1 MDAAIPK
8 NVRGIYVAE
17 FLPREG
23 NAIIHTYPENLPVDG
38 FEWKVLPSGGH
49 EVRSDLV
56 HFEGEEIE
64 KDTQNHRV
72 CSSSNPGSEL
82 FEFLPHV
89 KHLERMADDI
99 VDEAPLDSVNE
110 YVDRYRFQE
119 PHELRVPSAALRSL
133 ERLPYDP
140 VTYLCA
146 MSRFLGPLLVSLIK
160 LLQLPHKRVLLYSPA
175 PVERAAIVGF
185 NLAEIVHAA
194 YVHAGRAPGDV
205 RVRGYL
211 GLFDLPN
218 LKREAD
224 QGTLDHAW
232 IAWTADKVYK
242 EHKDVYDVFIDVS
255 AFPYPDA
262 ARHSPSAKPIGHLIS
277 HAERPPKTRDLRW
290 SARDLTLYLEL
301 AEQERQYEEIL
312 AQNHRPEFDE
322 WRSKTEDGPS
332 SGLRV
337 TPPQVWRY
345 KQQDGRSLPFG
356 YSIVLAASLR
366 VWLAE
371 WWLIRSQLHVAVPIS
386 LVFPLGVR
394 ADGGMSTGI
403 VDLSDSN
410 MSIHDDEDDEDDRET
425 RSTVSALP
433 QETSDVRSLAES
445 LKDSARSIV
454 LRDNDSD
461 SQKRTFI
468 PAHPRFDPSIAS
480 QLPMETMSSVYLFT
494 LWSSYVRAMYIQA
507 SAYLVERVQA
517 LPHRELREDSP
528 LIPHLTVNMSPRD
541 FQALT
546 SPPPYKPQDEA
557 DVNLSEYETDSEDD
571 EADAP
576 QPPPSRPAP
585 APAPEPAPSK
595 MRPITAQP
603 ERRTPARAPA
613 AVTLQATAVAP
624 PAESEE
630 ETETET
636 ETESEETESEPE
648 PVMLKPVFVSK
659 RDRTAAVDKPRNT
672 TQQPDA
678 EQKARKKAA
687 HDLAAERVQ
696 RELREKKHEE
706 ATHDVDDTDDVDPDA
721 EFAAWRLRELARIQR
736 VQTQERQ
743 RREERE
749 EVERR
754 RALPEKQRLEE
765 DLAYARRTRQEKQ
778 RGSQGFLQKYHHKGA
793 FYQDMDIL
801 QRDYSQKTESAVNKA
816 ALPKIM
822 QVRDFGKRSRS
833 KWTHLANE
841 DTTRHERDLRSQ
853 GL

>member
-1 MDAAIPK
+1 MVDTFNRDVIWDELTAVGCPCSKALTQGRRRDPSTSTMSGRPARPARYRPGK
-8 NVRGIYVAE
+8 A
-17 FLPREG
+17 P
-23 NAIIHTYPENLPVDG
+23 APERD
-38 FEWKVLPSGGH
+38 EDS
-49 EVRSDLV
+49 SD
-56 HFEGEEIE
+56 
-64 KDTQNHRV
+64 
-72 CSSSNPGSEL
+72 
-82 FEFLPHV
+82 
-89 KHLERMADDI
+89 
-99 VDEAPLDSVNE
+99 DEAPEAVNLQ
-110 YVDRYRFQE
+110 QE
-119 PHELRVPSAALRSL
+119 PLKLPSH
-133 ERLPYDP
+133 
-140 VTYLCA
+140 T
-146 MSRFLGPLLVSLIK
+146 
-160 LLQLPHKRVLLYSPA
+160 
-175 PVERAAIVGF
+175 
-185 NLAEIVHAA
+185 
-194 YVHAGRAPGDV
+194 
-205 RVRGYL
+205 
-211 GLFDLPN
+211 
-218 LKREAD
+218 
-224 QGTLDHAW
+224 
-232 IAWTADKVYK
+232 
-242 EHKDVYDVFIDVS
+242 
-255 AFPYPDA
+255 
-262 ARHSPSAKPIGHLIS
+262 
-277 HAERPPKTRDLRW
+277 
-290 SARDLTLYLEL
+290 
-301 AEQERQYEEIL
+301 
-312 AQNHRPEFDE
+312 
-322 WRSKTEDGPS
+322 
-332 SGLRV
+332 
-337 TPPQVWRY
+337 
-345 KQQDGRSLPFG
+345 
-356 YSIVLAASLR
+356 
-366 VWLAE
+366 
-371 WWLIRSQLHVAVPIS
+371 AVPQIHS
-386 LVFPLGVR
+386 AGVTIQRGDEAIRFPSG
-394 ADGGMSTGI
+394 S
-403 VDLSDSN
+403 
-410 MSIHDDEDDEDDRET
+410 HD
-425 RSTVSALP
+425 
-433 QETSDVRSLAES
+433 
-445 LKDSARSIV
+445 ARS
-454 LRDNDSD
+454 
-461 SQKRTFI
+461 
-468 PAHPRFDPSIAS
+468 
-480 QLPMETMSSVYLFT
+480 
-494 LWSSYVRAMYIQA
+494 
-507 SAYLVERVQA
+507 
-517 LPHRELREDSP
+517 
-528 LIPHLTVNMSPRD
+528 
-541 FQALT
+541 T

-557 DVNLSEYETDSEDD
+557 DVNLSEYGTYVFDPETDSEDD

-659 RDRTAAVDKPRNT
+659 YVKYLPRRDRTAAVDKPRNT

-833 KWTHLANE
+833 KWTYVRSTHTGTWPTRTPHGTSAISDRKDCSTLCFFIRERSREPVEARREALAGQRRAAK
-841 DTTRHERDLRSQ
+841 DLPRPFAERGEIQRV
-853 GL
+853 